1 MRDLPDLVLAAVLM
15 FVIAWWAAADEEERH
30 IPISKEVMNGYI
42 KTQPLWQTEVK
53 PTPATR
59 LLDSEGLG
67 DERPR
72 TR

>member
-1 MRDLPDLVLAAVLM
+1 MRDLPDIALAIIFVV
-15 FVIAWWAAADEEERH
+15 VIAWMAAADEEERH

>member
-30 IPISKEVMNGYI
+30 VPISKEVMNGHI

-59 LLDSEGLG
+59 LLDSEGVG

>member
-59 LLDSEGLG
+59 LLDSEGVG